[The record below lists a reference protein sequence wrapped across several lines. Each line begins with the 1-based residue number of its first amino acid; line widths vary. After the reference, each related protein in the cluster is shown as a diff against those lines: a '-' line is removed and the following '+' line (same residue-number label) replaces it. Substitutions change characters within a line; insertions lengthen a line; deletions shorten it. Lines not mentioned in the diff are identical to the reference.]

1 MNGQCTCGCA
11 GTATATP
18 APLFNPPGLDAIGY
32 RVGRYGQF
40 LDSLLA
46 RLSGPAYPALRDLTV
61 RTPDDPAIA
70 LLDAWAVLADLLT
83 FHSERIAD
91 EGYLRTATD
100 EGSLTLLGRLVGH
113 RPRPGVAAAT
123 HLAYTLDQDP
133 RAAEDPVVIVPRGAR
148 SQSVP
153 GPGEDPQSFETAEDL
168 PARAAWNELAV
179 LRRRPY
185 QLTPGQLNPGG
196 RAELF
201 AAGTANNI
209 RPGDRLLF
217 VFSADKAAD
226 PVHRVLRLVPEVRLD
241 RENDVTVIGLP
252 RDLRTL
258 KDLRAEL
265 ADWIT
270 ESETA
275 PNPRPGPSRIL
286 RDFDAQV
293 LAPLRADLDRP
304 AGPLST
310 PAGYA
315 DRLAPVLVR
324 TAEAAELARPRQPV
338 ADWFGRLGDEL
349 SALCD
354 RAHQLEPPQVPE
366 GTGPH
371 PGGPAA
377 GDPAVRGLGPLLAAL
392 RTAPPRPPLS
402 ARDLARDPRRLFAP
416 GSDLGAQLLA
426 ALDPRL
432 RDGLYPAWR
441 RVDLTVPPAVHEIQ
455 AMRVVATPFG
465 ATAPLKPVYG
475 ADGRI
480 DRYVDWP
487 LSGSTLIGV
496 RVTFDAAGAVPRTAD
511 FTYVEAGS
519 LLHSGFSL
527 PWDHTFPFGP
537 GQVEVVTTEPPT
549 PPPNPPSPPN
559 PPNPPSPT
567 NPHASAVPSSD
578 PEPGVSARF
587 LPGLPERRV
596 SVSRPQADDRVHV
609 TIDGGPGP
617 ALDYR
622 LDPGQEKTGE
632 SGELNVR
639 VHRYPATEQ
648 SPPAVEVVF
657 TTKLQPV
664 SGTVLTLDAVYDQIA
679 PGSWVVIQRPR
690 KGLDGGIPGSRDL
703 AEVITRVTDVRVIS
717 RADFGITGK
726 VTELSLQQQWL
737 DDQDTQLSHI
747 RDATVYARGESLR
760 LADEPVTEDVHGD
773 RIELAR
779 LHDGLTP
786 GRWIVVEGERTDI
799 PHTTGVRASEL
810 AMIAGVEQGVD
821 PRLPGDTVRTT
832 ITLSAD
838 LAHRYRR
845 DTVRILGNVVRAT
858 QGATRDEA
866 IGSGDAG
873 VPGQRFALWQSPLT
887 WLAAD
892 TPGGARSTLEVRVDG
907 VRWHEVDSLAGRG
920 PDERVYV
927 TATATD
933 GRTTVTFG
941 DGVHGSRLPTGRENV
956 RARYRIGIGAP
967 GNVGAG
973 RITQLTT
980 RPLGVSAVVN
990 PLPATGGADPDGP
1003 GLARRTVPL
1012 AVTSLDRLVSVP
1024 DYEDFTRS
1032 RAGIGR
1038 AAATRLSDGR
1048 RELVHVT
1055 VAGVDDIPLTDGS
1068 DPVRT
1073 LRSALTA
1080 YGDPRLPVEVAP
1092 RELVLLVVALS
1103 VGLDPDHSWDVVE
1116 PALRRALLDRLGY
1129 AGRQLGQ
1136 SAHLS
1141 EVLATAQAVPGVDR
1155 ADVDAFTGVPG
1166 SLTPEGLEQLP
1177 EQLARPWPTV
1187 PARLARFEERRYRV
1201 RDPAGESLTDVAAR
1215 HGIPLAELLRLNPGI
1230 TDTRPLPAGRV
1241 LTVFRGIRP
1250 AQLALLS
1257 ADLPD
1262 TLILKEVHT

>member
-1 MNGQCTCGCA
+1 MTGQCTCGCS

-18 APLFNPPGLDAIGY
+18 AALFNPPGLDALDY
-32 RVGRYGQF
+32 RVGRYGDF

-46 RLSGPAYPALRDLTV
+46 RLSGPAHPALRDLTV

-70 LLDAWAVLADLLT
+70 LLDAWAVLADVLT
-83 FHSERIAD
+83 FYSERIAN
-91 EGYLRTATD
+91 EGYLRTATED
-100 EGSLTLLGRLVGH
+100 GSLALLGRLVGH
-113 RPRPGVAAAT
+113 RPRPGVAADT
-123 HLAYTLDQDP
+123 YLAYTLDHDP
-133 RAAEDPVVIVPRGAR
+133 RAAEDPTVVVPRGAR

-168 PARAAWNELAV
+168 AARAAWNELAV

-185 QLTPGQLNPGG
+185 QLTPGLLNPGG

-209 RPGDRLLF
+209 RAGDRLLF

-265 ADWIT
+265 AAWIT
-270 ESETA
+270 VSEDA
-275 PNPRPGPSRIL
+275 PDPRPGHSRIL
-286 RDFDAQV
+286 RDFDDQV

-304 AGPLST
+304 DGPLGT
-310 PAGYA
+310 PADFA
-315 DRLAPVLVR
+315 DRLAPVIVR
-324 TAEAAELARPRQPV
+324 TAEAAELARAQQPV
-338 ADWFGRLGDEL
+338 AAWFGRLGDEL
-349 SALCD
+349 AGLRD
-354 RAHQLEPPQVPE
+354 RAHQLEPAQAPE
-366 GTGPH
+366 KPA
-371 PGGPAA
+371 PGAA
-377 GDPAVRGLGPLLAAL
+377 DPALRGLGPLLAAL
-392 RTAPPRPPLS
+392 RTAPTRPPLS

-416 GSDLGAQLLA
+416 GSDLGAQLLS

-432 RDGLYPAWR
+432 REGLYPAWR
-441 RVDLTVPPAVHEIQ
+441 QVDLTAPLAVHEIQ

-465 ATAPLKPVYG
+465 ATAPLKPVFG
-475 ADGRI
+475 DDGRI

-487 LSGSTLIGV
+487 LSGSTLVGV
-496 RVTFDAAGAVPRTAD
+496 RVAFDTAGTVPKTAD

-519 LLHSGFSL
+519 LVHSGFSL

-537 GQVEVVTTEPPT
+537 GQVALTTVDPPQ
-549 PPPNPPSPPN
+549 PD
-559 PPNPPSPT
+559 
-567 NPHASAVPSSD
+567 PHAAVPAPA
-578 PEPGVSARF
+578 PEPGISARF
-587 LPGLPERRV
+587 LAKLPERTV
-596 SVSRPQADDRVHV
+596 FISRPRADGRVHV
-609 TIDGGPGP
+609 RIDGGPGP
-617 ALDYR
+617 ALDHL
-622 LDPGQEKTGE
+622 LDPGQEQTGE

-639 VHRYPATEQ
+639 LHRYAGTDQ
-648 SPPAVEVVF
+648 TAPAVEVVF

-690 KGLDGGIPGSRDL
+690 KGIDGGIPGSRDL

-726 VTELSLQQQWL
+726 VTELSLQQPWL
-737 DDQDTQLSHI
+737 DDKDTQLSDI

-779 LHDGLTP
+779 LYDGLTP
-786 GRWIVVEGERTDI
+786 GRWIVVGGERTDI
-799 PHTTGVRASEL
+799 PGSTGVRGTEL

-832 ITLSAD
+832 ITLSAR

-845 DTVRILGNVVRAT
+845 DTVQVLGNVVRAT

-873 VPGQRFALWQSPLT
+873 VPGQRFTLWQSPLT

-892 TPGGARSTLEVRVDG
+892 TPGGARSTLEIRVDG
-907 VRWHEVDSLAGRG
+907 VLWHEVDSLAGRG
-920 PDERVYV
+920 ADERVYA
-927 TATATD
+927 TATAAD

-956 RARYRIGIGAP
+956 RARYRIGIGEA

-990 PLPATGGADPDGP
+990 PLPATGGAGPDGP
-1003 GLARRTVPL
+1003 DLARHTVPL
-1012 AVTSLDRLVSVP
+1012 AVTALDRLVSVP

-1038 AAATRLSDGR
+1038 ASATRLSDGR

-1055 VAGVDDIPLTDGS
+1055 VAGIDDIPLAADS
-1068 DPVRT
+1068 DL
-1073 LRSALTA
+1073 LRALQASLAA
-1080 YGDPRLPVEVAP
+1080 YGDPRLPVEVAV
-1092 RELVLLVVALS
+1092 RELVLLIVA
-1103 VGLDPDHSWDVVE
+1103 VRVRVDPDHSWDVVE
-1116 PALRRALLDRLGY
+1116 PALRRALLERLGF
-1129 AGRQLGQ
+1129 AGRRLGQ

-1141 EVLATAQAVPGVDR
+1141 EVLAVAQAVPGVDR
-1155 ADVDAFTGVPG
+1155 VEVDAFTGVPAG
-1166 SLTPEGLEQLP
+1166 ITPEGLEQLADR
-1177 EQLARPWPTV
+1177 LATPQRTV
-1187 PARLARFEERRYRV
+1187 PAHLAHFDEQRYRV
-1201 RDPAGESLTDVAAR
+1201 RESTGETLTDVAAR
-1215 HGIPLAELLRLNPGI
+1215 HGIPVAELLRLNPDV
-1230 TDTRPLPAGRV
+1230 TDTRPLPPGRV

-1250 AQLALLS
+1250 ARLAVLS
-1257 ADLPD
+1257 PNLPD
-1262 TLILKEVHT
+1262 TLILKEIRA

>member
-1 MNGQCTCGCA
+1 MTGQCTCGCA
-11 GTATATP
+11 GTAIETP

-32 RVGRYGQF
+32 RVGRHGEF
-40 LDSLLA
+40 LASLLA
-46 RLSGPAYPALRDLTV
+46 RLSGPAYPALRGLTV

-70 LLDAWAVLADLLT
+70 LLDAWAVLADVLT
-83 FHSERIAD
+83 FASERIAN
-91 EGYLRTATD
+91 EGYLRTAT
-100 EGSLTLLGRLVGH
+100 EEASLTLLGRLVGH
-113 RPRPGVAAAT
+113 RPRPGVAADT
-123 HLAYTLDQDP
+123 YLAYTLDHDP
-133 RAAEDPVVIVPRGAR
+133 RAAEDPTVTVPRGAR

-168 PARAAWNELAV
+168 AARSAWNELAV

-217 VFSADKAAD
+217 VFSADRAAD
-226 PVHRVLRLVPEVRLD
+226 PVHRALRLVPEVRLD

-270 ESETA
+270 PAPTA
-275 PNPRPGPSRIL
+275 PNPRPGHSRIV
-286 RDFDAQV
+286 RDFDGQV
-293 LAPLRADLDRP
+293 LAPLRADLDLP
-304 AGPLST
+304 SGPLST
-310 PAGYA
+310 PADFA
-315 DRLAPVLVR
+315 DRLTPVIAR
-324 TAEAAELARPRQPV
+324 AAEAAELARSRPPV
-338 ADWFGRLGDEL
+338 ADWFGRLGEEL
-349 SALCD
+349 TGLQD
-354 RAHQLEPPQVPE
+354 RAHQLEPPQAPDA
-366 GTGPH
+366 
-371 PGGPAA
+371 PGSAA
-377 GDPAVRGLGPLLAAL
+377 DPAVRGLGSLLAAL
-392 RTAPPRPPLS
+392 RTTPTRPPLS
-402 ARDLARDPRRLFAP
+402 ARDLARDPQRLFAP
-416 GSDLGAQLLA
+416 GSDLGAQLLS

-441 RVDLTVPPAVHEIQ
+441 RVDLTAPLAVHEIQ

-465 ATAPLKPVYG
+465 ATAPLKPVFG
-475 ADGRI
+475 DDGRI

-496 RVTFDAAGAVPRTAD
+496 RVAFDTTGAVPETAD

-519 LLHSGFSL
+519 LVHSGFSL

-537 GQVEVVTTEPPT
+537 GQVKVVTTAPPA
-549 PPPNPPSPPN
+549 PPPD
-559 PPNPPSPT
+559 
-567 NPHASAVPSSD
+567 PHAAAEPAPAPD
-578 PEPGVSARF
+578 QEPGVSARF
-587 LPGLPERRV
+587 LAKLPERTV
-596 SVSRPQADDRVHV
+596 FVSRPQADNRVHV
-609 TIDGGPGP
+609 KIDGGPGP

-622 LDPGQEKTGE
+622 LDPDQERTGE

-648 SPPAVEVVF
+648 SAAAVEVVL

-726 VTELSLQQQWL
+726 VTELSLQQPWL

-760 LADEPVTEDVHGD
+760 LADEPVTEDVHGG

-779 LHDGLTP
+779 LYDGLTP
-786 GRWIVVEGERTDI
+786 GRWITVGGERTDI
-799 PHTTGVRASEL
+799 PGTTGVRATEL

-821 PRLPGDTVRTT
+821 PHLPGDTVRTT

-845 DTVRILGNVVRAT
+845 DTVQVLGNVVRAT

-907 VRWHEVDSLAGRG
+907 VRWHEVDSLAGRAA
-920 PDERVYV
+920 DERVYV

-956 RARYRIGIGAP
+956 RARYRIGIGES

-990 PLPATGGADPDGP
+990 PLPATGGAGPDGP
-1003 GLARRTVPL
+1003 GLARRTIPL
-1012 AVTSLDRLVSVP
+1012 AVTALDRLVSVA

-1038 AAATRLSDGR
+1038 ACATRLSDGR

-1055 VAGVDDIPLTDGS
+1055 VAGVDDIPLTDDS
-1068 DPVRT
+1068 DLIRT

-1080 YGDPRLPVEVAP
+1080 YGDPRLPVEVAL

-1103 VGLDPDHSWDVVE
+1103 VKLDPDHSWDVVE
-1116 PALRRALLDRLGY
+1116 PAVRRALLDRLGHPT
-1129 AGRQLGQ
+1129 RQLGQ

-1141 EVLATAQAVPGVDR
+1141 EVLAVAQAVPGVDR
-1155 ADVDAFTGVPG
+1155 VDVDAFTGVPG
-1166 SLTPEGLEQLP
+1166 SLTPEGLEHLSDR
-1177 EQLARPWPTV
+1177 LARPQPTV
-1187 PARLARFEERRYRV
+1187 PARLARFEEQRYRV
-1201 RDPAGESLTDVAAR
+1201 RDPAGETLTDIAAR
-1215 HGIPLAELLRLNPGI
+1215 HGIPVAELLRLNPDV

-1257 ADLPD
+1257 PDLPD
-1262 TLILKEVHT
+1262 TLILKEVHA

>member
-1 MNGQCTCGCA
+1 MNGQCACGCA
-11 GTATATP
+11 GTATGTP
-18 APLFNPPGLDAIGY
+18 VPLFNPPGLDAVGY
-32 RVGRYGQF
+32 RVGRHGQF
-40 LDSLLA
+40 LASLLA

-70 LLDAWAVLADLLT
+70 LLDAWAVLADVLT
-83 FHSERIAD
+83 FYSERIAN
-91 EGYLRTATD
+91 EGYLRTAT
-100 EGSLTLLGRLVGH
+100 EEASLTLLGRLVGH
-113 RPRPGVAAAT
+113 RPRPGVAADT
-123 HLAYTLDQDP
+123 FLAYTLDHDP
-133 RAAEDPVVIVPRGAR
+133 RAAEDPTVPIPRGSR

-168 PARAAWNELAV
+168 AARSGWNELAV
-179 LRRRPY
+179 LLRRPY

-217 VFSADKAAD
+217 VFSADRAAD
-226 PVHRVLRLVPEVRLD
+226 PVHRALRLVPEVRID

-258 KDLRAEL
+258 KDLRTEL
-265 ADWIT
+265 AEWIT
-270 ESETA
+270 VSDGA
-275 PNPRPGPSRIL
+275 PDPRPGRSRIV
-286 RDFDAQV
+286 RDFDEQV

-304 AGPLST
+304 DGPLST
-310 PAGYA
+310 PADFA
-315 DRLAPVLVR
+315 DRLAPVVER
-324 TAEAAELARPRQPV
+324 AAEAAELARSRRPV
-338 ADWFGRLGDEL
+338 ADWFGRLGEHL
-349 SALCD
+349 NGLRD
-354 RAHQLEPPQVPE
+354 RAHGLEPPQVPDRP
-366 GTGPH
+366 GP
-371 PGGPAA
+371 GAT
-377 GDPAVRGLGPLLAAL
+377 DPAVRGLGPLLAAL
-392 RTAPPRPPLS
+392 RTAPARPPLS
-402 ARDLARDPRRLFAP
+402 ARDLARDPRSLFAP

-441 RVDLTVPPAVHEIQ
+441 QVDLTAPLAVQEIQ

-465 ATAPLKPVYG
+465 ATAPLKPVFG
-475 ADGRI
+475 DDGRI

-496 RVTFDAAGAVPRTAD
+496 RITFDTAGTVPRTAD

-537 GQVEVVTTEPPT
+537 GQVKVDTTEPP
-549 PPPNPPSPPN
+549 PEPAPEPG
-559 PPNPPSPT
+559 
-567 NPHASAVPSSD
+567 
-578 PEPGVSARF
+578 PEPGVTTRF
-587 LPGLPERRV
+587 LARLPERTV
-596 SVSRPQADDRVHV
+596 LVSRPQADRRIHV
-609 TIDGGPGP
+609 RIDGGPGA

-622 LDPGQEKTGE
+622 LEPDQERTGE

-639 VHRYPATEQ
+639 VHRYAGTDD

-664 SGTVLTLDAVYDQIA
+664 SGTVLALDAVYDQIA
-679 PGSWVVIQRPR
+679 PGSWVVVQRPR
-690 KGLDGGIPGSRDL
+690 KGLDGGVPGSRDL

-726 VTELSLQQQWL
+726 VTELSLQQPWL
-737 DDQDTQLSHI
+737 DDKDTHLSDI

-779 LHDGLTP
+779 LYDGLTP
-786 GRWIVVEGERTDI
+786 GRWITVSGERTDI
-799 PHTTGVRASEL
+799 PGTAGVRATEL
-810 AMIAGVEQGVD
+810 AMIAGVGQGVD

-832 ITLSAD
+832 ITLSAP

-845 DTVRILGNVVRAT
+845 DGVRILGNVVRAT

-873 VPGQRFALWQSPLT
+873 LPGQRFTLWQSPLT

-892 TPGGARSTLEVRVDG
+892 TPAGARSTLEVRVDG
-907 VRWHEVDSLAGRG
+907 VLWHEVDSLAGRG
-920 PDERVYV
+920 AGERVYV
-927 TATATD
+927 TATASD
-933 GRTTVTFG
+933 GRTTVVFG
-941 DGVHGSRLPTGRENV
+941 DGVHGARLPTGRENV
-956 RARYRIGIGAP
+956 RARYRIGIGTS

-990 PLPATGGADPDGP
+990 PLPATGGAGPDGP
-1003 GLARRTVPL
+1003 GLARQTVPL
-1012 AVTSLDRLVSVP
+1012 AVTALDRLVSVP
-1024 DYEDFTRS
+1024 DYEDFTRA

-1038 AAATRLSDGR
+1038 ASAVRLPDGA
-1048 RELVHVT
+1048 REVVHVT

-1068 DPVRT
+1068 ELIRT
-1073 LRSALTA
+1073 LRAALTA
-1080 YGDPRLPVEVAP
+1080 HGDPRLPVLVAV
-1092 RELVLLVVALS
+1092 REPVLLIVAAN
-1103 VGLDPDHSWDVVE
+1103 VRVDPDHSWDVVE
-1116 PALRRALLDRLGY
+1116 PALRRALLGRLGF
-1129 AGRQLGQ
+1129 AGRRLGQ

-1141 EVLATAQAVPGVDR
+1141 EVLAVAQAVPGVDR
-1155 ADVDAFTGVPG
+1155 VDVDAFTGVPG
-1166 SLTPEGLEQLP
+1166 GITPEGLERLP
-1177 EQLARPWPTV
+1177 GLLARPQPVV
-1187 PARLARFEERRYRV
+1187 PALLARFDEQRYRV
-1201 RDPAGESLTDVAAR
+1201 RDPAGETLTGIAAR
-1215 HGIPLAELLRLNPGI
+1215 HGIPVAELLRLNPDV
-1230 TDTRPLPAGRV
+1230 TDTRPLPPGRV
-1241 LTVFRGIRP
+1241 LTVFRGVRP
-1250 AQLALLS
+1250 AQLAVLS
-1257 ADLPD
+1257 PELPD
-1262 TLILKEVHT
+1262 TLILKEVRS

>member
-1 MNGQCTCGCA
+1 MTGQCTCGCS

-32 RVGRYGQF
+32 RVGRYGEF

-46 RLSGPAYPALRDLTV
+46 RLSGPGYPALRDLTV

-70 LLDAWAVLADLLT
+70 LLDSWAVLADVLT
-83 FHSERIAD
+83 FYSERIAN
-91 EGYLRTATD
+91 EGYLRTATE
-100 EGSLTLLGRLVGH
+100 EGSLALLGRLVGH
-113 RPRPGVAAAT
+113 RPRPGVAADT
-123 HLAYTLDQDP
+123 YLAYTLDHDP
-133 RAAEDPVVIVPRGAR
+133 RAAEDPTVVVPRGAR

-168 PARAAWNELAV
+168 AARSAWNELAV

-201 AAGTANNI
+201 AAGTANNL

-226 PVHRVLRLVPEVRLD
+226 PVHRVLRLVPEVRID

-270 ESETA
+270 VTETA
-275 PNPRPGPSRIL
+275 PNPRPGPSRII
-286 RDFDAQV
+286 RAFDDQV

-310 PAGYA
+310 PAEFA
-315 DRLAPVLVR
+315 DRLAPVVAR
-324 TAEAAELARPRQPV
+324 AAEAAELARSRQPV
-338 ADWFGRLGDEL
+338 ADWFGRLGEEL
-349 SALCD
+349 AGLRD
-354 RAHQLEPPQVPE
+354 RAHQLEPPQAPE
-366 GTGPH
+366 QPGPG
-371 PGGPAA
+371 PGAA
-377 GDPAVRGLGPLLAAL
+377 DPAVRGLGPLLAAL
-392 RTAPPRPPLS
+392 RTTPTRPPLS

-416 GSDLGAQLLA
+416 GSDLGAQLLT

-441 RVDLTVPPAVHEIQ
+441 RVDLTEPLAVHEIQ

-475 ADGRI
+475 DDGRI

-487 LSGSTLIGV
+487 LAGSTLVGV
-496 RVTFDAAGAVPRTAD
+496 RFTFDAAGTVPTTAD

-519 LLHSGFSL
+519 LVHSGFSL

-537 GQVEVVTTEPPT
+537 GQVKVVTTEPPE
-549 PPPNPPSPPN
+549 PPPNPR
-559 PPNPPSPT
+559 
-567 NPHASAVPSSD
+567 AAVPAPA

-587 LPGLPERRV
+587 LAKLPERTV
-596 SVSRPQADDRVHV
+596 FVSRPRADGRIHV
-609 TIDGGPGP
+609 TVDGGPGP
-617 ALDYR
+617 ALDY
-622 LDPGQEKTGE
+622 LLEPGQEKTGE

-639 VHRYPATEQ
+639 VLRHTATDQ
-648 SPPAVEVVF
+648 SAPAVEVVF

-664 SGTVLTLDAVYDQIA
+664 SGTVLALDAVYDQIA
-679 PGSWVVIQRPR
+679 PGSWVVVQRPR

-703 AEVITRVTDVRVIS
+703 AEVITRVTDVRVVS

-726 VTELSLQQQWL
+726 VTELSLQQPWL
-737 DDQDTQLSHI
+737 DDKDTQLSDI

-760 LADEPVTEDVHGD
+760 LADEPVTEDVHGG

-779 LHDGLTP
+779 LYDGLTP
-786 GRWIVVEGERTDI
+786 GRWIAVSGERTDI
-799 PHTTGVRASEL
+799 PGTTGVRATEL

-821 PRLPGDTVRTT
+821 PHLPGDTVRTT
-832 ITLSAD
+832 ITLSAP

-845 DTVRILGNVVRAT
+845 DTVQVLGNVVRAT

-866 IGSGDAG
+866 LGSGDAG
-873 VPGQRFALWQSPLT
+873 VPGQRFTLWQSPLT

-907 VRWHEVDSLAGRG
+907 VRWQEVDSLAGRG

-927 TATATD
+927 TGTTGD

-956 RARYRIGIGAP
+956 RARYRIGIGEA

-990 PLPATGGADPDGP
+990 PLPATGGAGPDGP
-1003 GLARRTVPL
+1003 GLARRNIPL

-1038 AAATRLSDGR
+1038 ASATRLSDGG

-1055 VAGVDDIPLTDGS
+1055 VAGVDDIPLSGDS
-1068 DPVRT
+1068 DLVRT

-1080 YGDPRLPVEVAP
+1080 YGDPRLPVEVAV
-1092 RELVLLVVALS
+1092 RELVLLVVAAR
-1103 VGLDPDHSWDVVE
+1103 VKVHPDHSWDLVE
-1116 PALRRALLDRLGY
+1116 PALRRALLDRLGHS
-1129 AGRQLGQ
+1129 GRQLGQ

-1141 EVLATAQAVPGVDR
+1141 EVLATAQAVPGVDWI
-1155 ADVDAFTGVPG
+1155 DVDAFTGVPG
-1166 SLTPEGLEQLP
+1166 SLTPEGLERLS
-1177 EQLARPWPTV
+1177 EQLAQPQPTV
-1187 PARLARFEERRYRV
+1187 PARLARFEEQRYRV
-1201 RDPAGESLTDVAAR
+1201 RDRDGETLTDIAAR
-1215 HGIPLAELLRLNPGI
+1215 NGIPVAELLRLNPAV
-1230 TDTRPLPAGRV
+1230 TDTRPLPPGRV
-1241 LTVFRGIRP
+1241 LTVFRGVRP
-1250 AQLALLS
+1250 AQLAVLS
-1257 ADLPD
+1257 PNLPD
-1262 TLILKEVHT
+1262 TLILKEIRA

>member
-46 RLSGPAYPALRDLTV
+46 RLSAPAYPALRELTV

-70 LLDAWAVLADLLT
+70 LLDAWAVLADVLT
-83 FHSERIAD
+83 FYSERIAN
-91 EGYLRTATD
+91 EGYLRTAT
-100 EGSLTLLGRLVGH
+100 EESSLGLLGRLVGH
-113 RPRPGVAAAT
+113 RPRPGVAADT
-123 HLAYTLDQDP
+123 YLAYTLDHDP
-133 RAAEDPVVIVPRGAR
+133 RAVEDPTVTVPRGAR

-168 PARAAWNELAV
+168 AARPAWNELAV

-217 VFSADKAAD
+217 VFSADRAAD

-270 ESETA
+270 VSAHA
-275 PNPRPGPSRIL
+275 PNPRPGNGRIV
-286 RDFDAQV
+286 REFDAQV
-293 LAPLRADLDRP
+293 LAPLRADLDLP
-304 AGPLST
+304 SGPLGT
-310 PAGYA
+310 PADFA
-315 DRLAPVLVR
+315 ERLGPVIAR
-324 TAEAAELARPRQPV
+324 AAEAAELARSQRPV
-338 ADWFGRLGDEL
+338 AAWFGRLGDEL
-349 SALCD
+349 TGLRE
-354 RAHQLEPPQVPE
+354 RAHQLEPPQAPDRPE
-366 GTGPH
+366 PDPDGPDS
-371 PGGPAA
+371 PGGPDGPATA
-377 GDPAVRGLGPLLAAL
+377 DPAVRGLGSLLAAL
-392 RTAPPRPPLS
+392 RKAPTRPPLS
-402 ARDLARDPRRLFAP
+402 ARDLARDPQRLFAP
-416 GSDLGAQLLA
+416 GSDLGAQLLT

-432 RDGLYPAWR
+432 REGLYPAWR
-441 RVDLTVPPAVHEIQ
+441 RVDLTVPLAVHEIQ

-496 RVTFDAAGAVPRTAD
+496 RVTFDATGTVPATAD

-537 GQVEVVTTEPPT
+537 GQVQVVTTEPP
-549 PPPNPPSPPN
+549 PPD
-559 PPNPPSPT
+559 
-567 NPHASAVPSSD
+567 PHASARPG
-578 PEPGVSARF
+578 PEREPGVSARF
-587 LPGLPERRV
+587 LAKLPERTV
-596 SVSRPQADDRVHV
+596 LVSRPQADGRVHV
-609 TIDGGPGP
+609 KVDGGPGP
-617 ALDYR
+617 ALDHH
-622 LDPGQEKTGE
+622 LDPGQETTGE

-639 VHRYPATEQ
+639 VHRYAATEQ

-679 PGSWVVIQRPR
+679 PGSWVVVQRPR
-690 KGLDGGIPGSRDL
+690 KGLDGGVPGGRDL

-726 VTELSLQQQWL
+726 VTELSLQQPWL

-747 RDATVYARGESLR
+747 RDATVYARGEPLR

-779 LHDGLTP
+779 LYDGLTP
-786 GRWIVVEGERTDI
+786 GRWVVVGGERTDI
-799 PHTTGVRASEL
+799 PGTTGVRATEL
-810 AMIAGVEQGVD
+810 AMIAGVGQGVD

-832 ITLSAD
+832 ITLSAP

-845 DTVRILGNVVRAT
+845 ETVQVLGNVVRAT

-873 VPGQRFALWQSPLT
+873 LPGQRFALWQSPLT

-892 TPGGARSTLEVRVDG
+892 TPRGARSTLEVRVDG
-907 VRWHEVDSLAGRG
+907 IRWHEVDSLAGHG
-920 PDERVYV
+920 PDDRVFV
-927 TATATD
+927 TAIGAD

-956 RARYRIGIGAP
+956 RARYRVGIGES

-990 PLPATGGADPDGP
+990 PLPATGGAGPDGP
-1003 GLARRTVPL
+1003 GLARQTIPL
-1012 AVTSLDRLVSVP
+1012 AVTALDRLVSVP

-1055 VAGVDDIPLTDGS
+1055 VAGVDDIPLTADS
-1068 DPVRT
+1068 DLVRT
-1073 LRSALTA
+1073 LRSALSA
-1080 YGDPRLPVEVAP
+1080 YGDPRLPVEVAL
-1092 RELVLLVVALS
+1092 RELVLLVLALS
-1103 VGLDPDHSWDVVE
+1103 VKVDPDHSWEVVE
-1116 PALRRALLDRLGY
+1116 PALRHALLDRLGF
-1129 AGRQLGQ
+1129 AGRRLGQ

-1141 EVLATAQAVPGVDR
+1141 EVLAAAQAVPGVDR
-1155 ADVDAFTGVPG
+1155 VDVDAFTGVPG
-1166 SLTPEGLEQLP
+1166 SLTPEGLEHLA
-1177 EQLARPWPTV
+1177 EQLVRPQPTV
-1187 PARLARFEERRYRV
+1187 PARLARFDEQRYRV
-1201 RDPAGESLTDVAAR
+1201 RDPAGETLTDIAAR
-1215 HGIPLAELLRLNPGI
+1215 HGIPLAELLRLNPAV

-1250 AQLALLS
+1250 AQLALL
-1257 ADLPD
+1257 APDLPD
-1262 TLILKEVHT
+1262 TLILKEVRA

>member
-1 MNGQCTCGCA
+1 MSGQCTCGCL

-18 APLFNPPGLDAIGY
+18 VPLFNPPGLDAIDY
-32 RVGRYGQF
+32 RVGSYGEF

-70 LLDAWAVLADLLT
+70 LLDSWAVLADVLT
-83 FHSERIAD
+83 FYSERIAN
-91 EGYLRTATD
+91 EGYLRTAT
-100 EGSLTLLGRLVGH
+100 EEVSLTLLGRLVGH
-113 RPRPGVAAAT
+113 RPRPGVAADT
-123 HLAYTLDQDP
+123 YLAYTLDHDP
-133 RAAEDPVVIVPRGAR
+133 RAAEDPTVTIPRGAR

-153 GPGEDPQSFETAEDL
+153 GPGEDPQSFETVEDL
-168 PARAAWNELAV
+168 AARSAWNELAV

-209 RPGDRLLF
+209 KPGDRLLF
-217 VFSADKAAD
+217 VFSSDKAAD
-226 PVHRVLRLVPEVRLD
+226 PVHRVLRLVPEVRID

-270 ESETA
+270 VSENA
-275 PNPRPGPSRIL
+275 PNPRPGHSRIV
-286 RDFDAQV
+286 RDFDDQV

-304 AGPLST
+304 SGPLST
-310 PAGYA
+310 PADFA
-315 DRLAPVLVR
+315 DRLAPVIAR
-324 TAEAAELARPRQPV
+324 SAEAAELARSQQPV
-338 ADWFGRLGDEL
+338 ADWFGRLGEEL
-349 SALCD
+349 SGLRD
-354 RAHQLEPPQVPE
+354 RAHQLEPPQAPE
-366 GTGPH
+366 KPGPH
-371 PGGPAA
+371 PPGIGTA
-377 GDPAVRGLGPLLAAL
+377 DPAVRGLGSVLAAL
-392 RTAPPRPPLS
+392 RTAPARPPLS
-402 ARDLARDPRRLFAP
+402 ARDLARDPQRLFAP
-416 GSDLGAQLLA
+416 GSDLGVQLLS

-441 RVDLTVPPAVHEIQ
+441 QVDLTAPLAVHEIQ

-475 ADGRI
+475 NDGRI

-496 RVTFDAAGAVPRTAD
+496 RVGFDTAGTVPKTAD

-519 LLHSGFSL
+519 LTHNGFSL

-537 GQVEVVTTEPPT
+537 GQVTMVTTEPPA
-549 PPPNPPSPPN
+549 PQP
-559 PPNPPSPT
+559 
-567 NPHASAVPSSD
+567 NPHATAVRAAVPAPD
-578 PEPGVSARF
+578 QEAGVSATF
-587 LPGLPERRV
+587 LAKLPERTV
-596 SVSRPQADDRVHV
+596 FVSRPQADGRIHV
-609 TIDGGPGP
+609 KVDGGPGA
-617 ALDYR
+617 ALDYQ

-639 VHRYPATEQ
+639 VHRYTATDE

-690 KGLDGGIPGSRDL
+690 KGIDGGIPGNRDL

-726 VTELSLQQQWL
+726 VTELSLQQPWS
-737 DDQDTQLSHI
+737 DEKDTQLSDI
-747 RDATVYARGESLR
+747 RDATVYARGEPLR
-760 LADEPVTEDVHGD
+760 LADEPVTEEVHGD

-779 LHDGLTP
+779 LYDGLTP
-786 GRWIVVEGERTDI
+786 GRWIAVSGERTDI
-799 PHTTGVRASEL
+799 PNTTGVRGTER
-810 AMIAGVEQGVD
+810 AMIAGVEQSVD

-832 ITLSAD
+832 ITLSTR
-838 LAHRYRR
+838 LAFRYRR
-845 DTVRILGNVVRAT
+845 DTVQVLGNVVRAT

-873 VPGQRFALWQSPLT
+873 IPGQRFTLWQSPLT

-892 TPGGARSTLEVRVDG
+892 TPRGARSTLEVRVDG

-920 PDERVYV
+920 PDEQVYV
-927 TATATD
+927 TATTTD

-956 RARYRIGIGAP
+956 RARYRIGIGES

-990 PLPATGGADPDGP
+990 PLPATGGAGPDGP
-1003 GLARRTVPL
+1003 GLARHNIPL
-1012 AVTSLDRLVSVP
+1012 AVTALDRLVSVP

-1038 AAATRLSDGR
+1038 ASATRLSDGR

-1055 VAGVDDIPLTDGS
+1055 VAGVDDIPFTADS
-1068 DPVRT
+1068 DLIRT
-1073 LRSALTA
+1073 LRSSLTT
-1080 YGDPRLPVEVAP
+1080 YGDPKLPVEVAL

-1103 VGLDPDHSWDVVE
+1103 VKVDPDHSWDLVE

-1136 SAHLS
+1136 STHLS
-1141 EVLATAQAVPGVDR
+1141 EVLTAAQAVPGVDWVE
-1155 ADVDAFTGVPG
+1155 VDAFTGVPG
-1166 SLTPEGLEQLP
+1166 SLTPEGLEHLP
-1177 EQLARPWPTV
+1177 ERLAQPQPSV
-1187 PARLARFEERRYRV
+1187 PARLARFDEQRYRV
-1201 RDPAGESLTDVAAR
+1201 RGPEAETLTEVAAR
-1215 HGIPLAELLRLNPGI
+1215 NGISVAELLRLNPSV
-1230 TDTRPLPAGRV
+1230 TDTRPLPPDRV
-1241 LTVFRGIRP
+1241 VTVFRGIRP

-1257 ADLPD
+1257 PNLPD
-1262 TLILKEVHT
+1262 TLILKEVVR

>member
-1 MNGQCTCGCA
+1 MSGQCTCGCA

-18 APLFNPPGLDAIGY
+18 VPVFNPPGLDAIGY
-32 RVGRYGQF
+32 RVGRYGEF

-83 FHSERIAD
+83 FYSERIAN
-91 EGYLRTATD
+91 EGYLRTATEED
-100 EGSLTLLGRLVGH
+100 SLALLGRLVGH
-113 RPRPGVAAAT
+113 RPRPGVAADT
-123 HLAYTLDQDP
+123 YLAYSLDHDP
-133 RAAEDPVVIVPRGAR
+133 RAAEDPTVVIPRGAR

-168 PARAAWNELAV
+168 PARSAWNELAV

-201 AAGTANNI
+201 AAGTANNL

-226 PVHRVLRLVPEVRLD
+226 PVHRMLRLVPEVRLD
-241 RENDVTVIGLP
+241 RDNDVTVIGLP

-270 ESETA
+270 VSESA
-275 PNPRPGPSRIL
+275 PNPRPGHSRII
-286 RDFDAQV
+286 RDFDEQV

-304 AGPLST
+304 SGPLGT
-310 PAGYA
+310 PAEFA
-315 DRLAPVLVR
+315 DRLAPVVDR
-324 TAEAAELARPRQPV
+324 AAEAAELAHAQQPV
-338 ADWFGRLGDEL
+338 ADWFGHLGEEL
-349 SALCD
+349 TGLRD
-354 RAHQLEPPQVPE
+354 RAHQLEPPQAPDKPGPPGP
-366 GTGPH
+366 GT
-371 PGGPAA
+371 A
-377 GDPAVRGLGPLLAAL
+377 DPAVRGLGSLLAAL
-392 RTAPPRPPLS
+392 RTAPARPPLS
-402 ARDLARDPRRLFAP
+402 ARDLARDPQRLFAP
-416 GSDLGAQLLA
+416 GSDLGAQLLS

-441 RVDLTVPPAVHEIQ
+441 QVDLTAPLAVHEIQ

-475 ADGRI
+475 TDGRI

-487 LSGSTLIGV
+487 LSGSTLVSV
-496 RVTFDAAGAVPRTAD
+496 RIAFDDAGTVPKTAD

-519 LLHSGFSL
+519 LVHSGFSL

-537 GQVEVVTTEPPT
+537 GQVKIVTTEPTAPPV
-549 PPPNPPSPPN
+549 PPPSALR
-559 PPNPPSPT
+559 T
-567 NPHASAVPSSD
+567 AVPAPA
-578 PEPGVSARF
+578 PEPGVSAQ
-587 LPGLPERRV
+587 LLAELPERTV
-596 SVSRPQADDRVHV
+596 FVSRPQADGRVHV
-609 TIDGGPGP
+609 KVEGGPGP
-617 ALDYR
+617 ALDYQ
-622 LDPGQEKTGE
+622 LDPGQERTGE

-639 VHRYPATEQ
+639 VHRYAGTDQ
-648 SPPAVEVVF
+648 SAPAVEVAL

-703 AEVITRVTDVRVIS
+703 AEVITRVTDVRVVS

-726 VTELSLQQQWL
+726 VTELSLQQPWL
-737 DDQDTQLSHI
+737 DDQDTQLSHL
-747 RDATVYARGESLR
+747 RDATVYARGEALR
-760 LADEPVTEDVHGD
+760 LADEPVTEDVRGD

-779 LHDGLTP
+779 LYDGLTP
-786 GRWIVVEGERTDI
+786 GRWIAVSGERTDL
-799 PHTTGVRASEL
+799 PHTTGVRGTEL

-821 PRLPGDTVRTT
+821 PLLPGDTVRTT
-832 ITLSAD
+832 VTLSAP
-838 LAHRYRR
+838 LAFRYRR
-845 DTVRILGNVVRAT
+845 DTVQVLGNVVRAT

-873 VPGQRFALWQSPLT
+873 VPGQRFTLWQSPLT

-907 VRWHEVDSLAGRG
+907 VLWHEVDSLTGRG

-927 TATATD
+927 TATAAD
-933 GRTTVTFG
+933 GRTTITFG
-941 DGVHGSRLPTGRENV
+941 DGVHGSRLATGRENV
-956 RARYRIGIGAP
+956 RARYRIGIGES

-990 PLPATGGADPDGP
+990 PLPATGGAGPDGP
-1003 GLARRTVPL
+1003 GLARRTIPL
-1012 AVTSLDRLVSVP
+1012 AVTALDRLVSVP
-1024 DYEDFTRS
+1024 DYEDFTRA

-1038 AAATRLSDGR
+1038 ASATRLSDGR

-1055 VAGVDDIPLTDGS
+1055 VAGVDDIPLAADS
-1068 DPVRT
+1068 DLLRT
-1073 LRSALTA
+1073 LRSSLTA
-1080 YGDPRLPVEVAP
+1080 YGDPRLPVRVAV
-1092 RELVLLVVALS
+1092 RELVLLVVAAG
-1103 VGLDPDHSWDVVE
+1103 VKVAPDHSWDLVE
-1116 PALRRALLDRLGY
+1116 PAVRRALLDRLGY

-1136 SAHLS
+1136 PAHLS
-1141 EVLATAQAVPGVDR
+1141 EVLAAAQAVPGVDR
-1155 ADVDAFTGVPG
+1155 VDVDAFTGVPG
-1166 SLTPEGLEQLP
+1166 SLTPDGLENLAA
-1177 EQLARPWPTV
+1177 QLARPQPTV
-1187 PARLARFEERRYRV
+1187 PARLARYEEQRYRV
-1201 RDPAGESLTDVAAR
+1201 RDPAGETLTDIAAR
-1215 HGIPLAELLRLNPGI
+1215 NGVPLAELLRLNPAV

-1241 LTVFRGIRP
+1241 VTVFRGIRP
-1250 AQLALLS
+1250 AQLAVL
-1257 ADLPD
+1257 APDLPD
-1262 TLILKEVHT
+1262 TLILKEIRG

>member
-1 MNGQCTCGCA
+1 MSGQCTCGCA

-18 APLFNPPGLDAIGY
+18 VPLFNPPGLDAIGY
-32 RVGRYGQF
+32 RVGSHGEF
-40 LDSLLA
+40 LASLLA

-70 LLDAWAVLADLLT
+70 LLDSWAVLADVLT
-83 FHSERIAD
+83 FYSERIAN
-91 EGYLRTATD
+91 EGYLRTATE

-113 RPRPGVAAAT
+113 RPRPGVAADT
-123 HLAYTLDQDP
+123 YLAYTLDRDP
-133 RAAEDPVVIVPRGAR
+133 QAAEDPTVTIPRGAR

-168 PARAAWNELAV
+168 AARSAWNELAV
-179 LRRRPY
+179 LLRRPY
-185 QLTPGQLNPGG
+185 QLTPAQLNPGG

-209 RPGDRLLF
+209 KPGDRLLF

-226 PVHRVLRLVPEVRLD
+226 PVHRALRLVPEVRID

-265 ADWIT
+265 ADRIT
-270 ESETA
+270 VSENA
-275 PNPRPGPSRIL
+275 PNPRPGHSRIL
-286 RDFDAQV
+286 WDFDDQV

-304 AGPLST
+304 SGPLST
-310 PAGYA
+310 PADFA
-315 DRLAPVLVR
+315 DRLAPVIAR
-324 TAEAAELARPRQPV
+324 TAEAAELARSQKPV
-338 ADWFGRLGDEL
+338 AGWFEDLGEKL
-349 SALCD
+349 SGLRD
-354 RAHQLEPPQVPE
+354 RAHQLEPKQAPDMPGPNPP
-366 GTGPH
+366 GTGT
-371 PGGPAA
+371 A
-377 GDPAVRGLGPLLAAL
+377 DPAVRGLGSVLAAL
-392 RTAPPRPPLS
+392 RTAPTRPPLS
-402 ARDLARDPRRLFAP
+402 ARDLARDPQRLFAP
-416 GSDLGAQLLA
+416 GSDLGVQLLS

-441 RVDLTVPPAVHEIQ
+441 QVDLTAPLAVHEIQ

-465 ATAPLKPVYG
+465 ATAPLKPVFG
-475 ADGRI
+475 NDGRI

-496 RVTFDAAGAVPRTAD
+496 RVNFDTAGAVPKTAD

-519 LLHSGFSL
+519 LTHNAFSL
-527 PWDHTFPFGP
+527 PWDHTFTLGP
-537 GQVEVVTTEPPT
+537 GQVKVVTTEPPAPT
-549 PPPNPPSPPN
+549 P
-559 PPNPPSPT
+559 
-567 NPHASAVPSSD
+567 NPHAAAARAAVPAPG
-578 PEPGVSARF
+578 PEAGVSAEF
-587 LPGLPERRV
+587 LAKLPERTV
-596 SVSRPQADDRVHV
+596 FVSRPQADGRVHV
-609 TIDGGPGP
+609 KVAGGPGT
-617 ALDYR
+617 ALDYQ

-639 VHRYPATEQ
+639 VHRYTATDE

-664 SGTVLTLDAVYDQIA
+664 SGTILTLDAVYDQIA

-690 KGLDGGIPGSRDL
+690 KGIDGGIPGSRDL

-726 VTELSLQQQWL
+726 VTELSLQQPWL
-737 DDQDTQLSHI
+737 DEKDTQLSDI

-760 LADEPVTEDVHGD
+760 LADEPVTEEVRGD

-779 LHDGLTP
+779 LYGRLTP
-786 GRWIVVEGERTDI
+786 GRWIAVGGERTDI
-799 PHTTGVRASEL
+799 PNTTGVRGTEL

-821 PRLPGDTVRTT
+821 PLLPGDTVRTS
-832 ITLSAD
+832 ITLSAP
-838 LAHRYRR
+838 LAYRYRR
-845 DTVRILGNVVRAT
+845 DTVQVLGNVVRAT

-873 VPGQRFALWQSPLT
+873 VPGQRFTLWQSPLT

-892 TPGGARSTLEVRVDG
+892 TPRGASSTLEVRVDG

-920 PDERVYV
+920 PDEQVYV
-927 TATATD
+927 TATASD

-941 DGVHGSRLPTGRENV
+941 NGVHGSRLPTGRENV
-956 RARYRIGIGAP
+956 RARYRIGIGES

-990 PLPATGGADPDGP
+990 PLPATGGAGPDGP
-1003 GLARRTVPL
+1003 GLARRTIPL
-1012 AVTSLDRLVSVP
+1012 AVTALDRLVSVP

-1038 AAATRLSDGR
+1038 ASATRLPDGR

-1055 VAGVDDIPLTDGS
+1055 VAGVDDIPLTADS
-1068 DPVRT
+1068 DLIRT
-1073 LRSALTA
+1073 LRSSLTT
-1080 YGDPRLPVEVAP
+1080 YGDPRLPVEVAL

-1103 VGLDPDHSWDVVE
+1103 VKVDPDHSWDLVE

-1141 EVLATAQAVPGVDR
+1141 EVLTAAQAVPGVDWVE
-1155 ADVDAFTGVPG
+1155 VDAFTGVPG
-1166 SLTPEGLEQLP
+1166 SLTPEGLEHLS
-1177 EQLARPWPTV
+1177 EQLAQPQSTV
-1187 PARLARFEERRYRV
+1187 PARLARHDEQRYRV
-1201 RDPAGESLTDVAAR
+1201 RGPDPETLTEVAAR
-1215 HGIPLAELLRLNPGI
+1215 NGISIAELLRLNPSV
-1230 TDTRPLPAGRV
+1230 TDTRPLPPGRV
-1241 LTVFRGIRP
+1241 VTVFRGIRP

-1257 ADLPD
+1257 PNLPD
-1262 TLILKEVHT
+1262 TLILKEVVR

>member
-1 MNGQCTCGCA
+1 MNGQCTCGCS

-46 RLSGPAYPALRDLTV
+46 RLSGPAHPALRGLTV

-70 LLDAWAVLADLLT
+70 LLDSWAVLADVLT
-83 FHSERIAD
+83 FYSERIAN
-91 EGYLRTATD
+91 EGYLRTAT
-100 EGSLTLLGRLVGH
+100 EEASLTLLGRLVGH
-113 RPRPGVAAAT
+113 RPRPGVAADT
-123 HLAYTLDQDP
+123 YLAYTLDRDP
-133 RAAEDPVVIVPRGAR
+133 RAAEDPTVIVPRGAR

-168 PARAAWNELAV
+168 AARSDWNELAV

-217 VFSADKAAD
+217 VFSADRAAD
-226 PVHRVLRLVPEVRLD
+226 AVHRVLRLVPEVRID

-270 ESETA
+270 VSANA
-275 PNPRPGPSRIL
+275 PNPRPGRSRIV
-286 RDFDAQV
+286 RDFDTQV
-293 LAPLRADLDRP
+293 LAPLRADLDLP

-310 PAGYA
+310 PAGFA
-315 DRLAPVLVR
+315 ERLAPVVDR
-324 TAEAAELARPRQPV
+324 AAEAAELARSQRPV
-338 ADWFGRLGDEL
+338 ADWFGRLGEEL
-349 SALCD
+349 TTLRG
-354 RAHQLEPPQVPE
+354 RAHQLEPPQAAEEP
-366 GTGPH
+366 GPH
-371 PGGPAA
+371 PPGAGAA
-377 GDPAVRGLGPLLAAL
+377 DPAVRGLGPLLAAL
-392 RTAPPRPPLS
+392 RTTPARPPLS

-416 GSDLGAQLLA
+416 GSDLGVRLLS

-432 RDGLYPAWR
+432 RDDLYPAWR
-441 RVDLTVPPAVHEIQ
+441 RVDLTAPLAVHEIQ

-480 DRYVDWP
+480 ERYVDWP

-496 RVTFDAAGAVPRTAD
+496 RVTFDAAGTVPATAD

-537 GQVEVVTTEPPT
+537 GQVEVVTTEPPPD
-549 PPPNPPSPPN
+549 PPAAPGR
-559 PPNPPSPT
+559 
-567 NPHASAVPSSD
+567 
-578 PEPGVSARF
+578 EPGVTARF
-587 LPGLPERRV
+587 LAGLPERTV
-596 SVSRPQADDRVHV
+596 LVSRPQADGRVHV
-609 TIDGGPGP
+609 RIEGGPGP
-617 ALDYR
+617 ALDHH
-622 LDPGQEKTGE
+622 LEPGQETTGD

-639 VHRYPATEQ
+639 MHRHAATDQ

-657 TTKLQPV
+657 TTRLQPV

-679 PGSWVVIQRPR
+679 PGSWVVVQRPR
-690 KGLDGGIPGSRDL
+690 KGLDGGVPGSRDL

-726 VTELSLQQQWL
+726 VTELSLQQPWL

-760 LADEPVTEDVHGD
+760 LADEPVTEDVHGA

-779 LHDGLTP
+779 LHDGLAP
-786 GRWIVVEGERTDI
+786 GRLIAVGGERTDI
-799 PHTTGVRASEL
+799 PHTTGVRGTEL
-810 AMIAGVEQGVD
+810 AMIAGVEQSVD
-821 PRLPGDTVRTT
+821 PRLPGDTVRTV
-832 ITLSAD
+832 ITLSAP
-838 LAHRYRR
+838 LTHRYRR
-845 DTVRILGNVVRAT
+845 DTVQVLGNVVRAT

-866 IGSGDAG
+866 VGSGDAG
-873 VPGQRFALWQSPLT
+873 VPGQRFTLWQSPLT

-920 PDERVYV
+920 ATERVYV
-927 TATATD
+927 TATASD
-933 GRTTVTFG
+933 GRTIVTFG

-956 RARYRIGIGAP
+956 RARYRIGIGES

-990 PLPATGGADPDGP
+990 PLPATGGAGPDGP
-1003 GLARRTVPL
+1003 GLARRTIPL
-1012 AVTSLDRLVSVP
+1012 AVTALDRLVSVR

-1032 RAGIGR
+1032 RAGIGL
-1038 AAATRLSDGR
+1038 AAATRLSDGG

-1055 VAGVDDIPLTDGS
+1055 VAGVDDIPLTGDS
-1068 DPVRT
+1068 DLIRT

-1080 YGDPRLPVEVAP
+1080 HGDPRLPVQVAL
-1092 RELVLLVVALS
+1092 RELVLLIVAVS
-1103 VGLDPDHSWDVVE
+1103 VEVAPDHSWELVE
-1116 PALRRALLDRLGY
+1116 PALRRALLYRLGF
-1129 AGRQLGQ
+1129 AGRRLGQ

-1155 ADVDAFTGVPG
+1155 VDVDAFTGVPG
-1166 SLTPEGLEQLP
+1166 GITPEGLEQLS
-1177 EQLARPWPTV
+1177 EQLARPRPLV
-1187 PARLARFEERRYRV
+1187 PARLARFEEQRHRV
-1201 RDPAGESLTDVAAR
+1201 RNPAGETLTEIAAR
-1215 HGIPLAELLRLNPGI
+1215 HGIPVAELLRLNPSV
-1230 TDTRPLPAGRV
+1230 TDTRPLPPGRV
-1241 LTVFRGIRP
+1241 LTVFRGVRP
-1250 AQLALLS
+1250 AQLAVL
-1257 ADLPD
+1257 APNLPD
-1262 TLILKEVHT
+1262 TLILKEARA

>member
-1 MNGQCTCGCA
+1 MTGQCTCGCS

-18 APLFNPPGLDAIGY
+18 APLFNPPGLDAVGY
-32 RVGRYGQF
+32 RVGRYGEF

-70 LLDAWAVLADLLT
+70 LLDSWAVLADVLT
-83 FHSERIAD
+83 FYSERIAN
-91 EGYLRTATD
+91 EGYLHTAT
-100 EGSLTLLGRLVGH
+100 EEASLTLLGRLVGH
-113 RPRPGVAAAT
+113 RPRPGVAADT
-123 HLAYTLDQDP
+123 HLAYTLDHDP
-133 RAAEDPVVIVPRGAR
+133 RAAEDPTVVVPRGAR

-168 PARAAWNELAV
+168 PARSAWNDLAV

-201 AAGTANNI
+201 AAGTANNLK
-209 RPGDRLLF
+209 PGDRLLF

-226 PVHRVLRLVPEVRLD
+226 AAHRVLRLVPEVRID

-270 ESETA
+270 VSETA
-275 PNPRPGPSRIL
+275 PNPRPGHSRIIG
-286 RDFDAQV
+286 DFDEQV

-304 AGPLST
+304 SGPLGT
-310 PAGYA
+310 PADFA
-315 DRLAPVLVR
+315 ERLAPVVAR
-324 TAEAAELARPRQPV
+324 AAEAAELARSQRPV
-338 ADWFGRLGDEL
+338 ADWFDRLGEEL
-349 SALCD
+349 TGLRD
-354 RAHQLEPPQVPE
+354 RAHQLEPAQAPDR
-366 GTGPH
+366 
-371 PGGPAA
+371 PAPSDA
-377 GDPAVRGLGPLLAAL
+377 DPALRGLGSLLAAL
-392 RTAPPRPPLS
+392 RTTPVRPPLS
-402 ARDLARDPRRLFAP
+402 ARDLPRDPQRLFAP
-416 GSDLGAQLLA
+416 GSDLGAQLLS

-441 RVDLTVPPAVHEIQ
+441 RVDLTAPLAVHEIQ

-475 ADGRI
+475 NDGRI

-487 LSGSTLIGV
+487 LAGSTLIGV
-496 RVTFDAAGAVPRTAD
+496 RVTFDDAGTVPKTAD

-519 LLHSGFSL
+519 LVHSGFSL

-537 GQVEVVTTEPPT
+537 GQVKVVTTDPPA
-549 PPPNPPSPPN
+549 PGPNLR
-559 PPNPPSPT
+559 
-567 NPHASAVPSSD
+567 AAVPAPD
-578 PEPGVSARF
+578 QEPGVSARF
-587 LPGLPERRV
+587 LAKLPERTV
-596 SVSRPQADDRVHV
+596 FVSRPQADGRIHV
-609 TIDGGPGP
+609 KIDGGPGP

-622 LDPGQEKTGE
+622 LEPGQEKSGE
-632 SGELNVR
+632 SGELNVK
-639 VHRYPATEQ
+639 VHRYTATDQ
-648 SPPAVEVVF
+648 SAPAVEVVF

-664 SGTVLTLDAVYDQIA
+664 SGTVLALDAVYDQIA
-679 PGSWVVIQRPR
+679 PGSWVVVQRPR
-690 KGLDGGIPGSRDL
+690 KGIDGGIPGSRDL

-726 VTELSLQQQWL
+726 VTELTLQQPWL
-737 DDQDTQLSHI
+737 DDKDTQLSDI

-760 LADEPVTEDVHGD
+760 LADEPVTEDVHGG

-779 LHDGLTP
+779 LYDGLTP
-786 GRWIVVEGERTDI
+786 GRLIAVSGERTDI
-799 PHTTGVRASEL
+799 PNTTGVRGTEL

-821 PRLPGDTVRTT
+821 PRLPGDTVRTS
-832 ITLSAD
+832 ITLSAP

-845 DTVRILGNVVRAT
+845 DTVQILGNVVRAT

-873 VPGQRFALWQSPLT
+873 LPGQRFALRQSPLT

-892 TPGGARSTLEVRVDG
+892 TPRGARSTLEVRVDG

-927 TATATD
+927 TGTSSD

-941 DGVHGSRLPTGRENV
+941 DGVHGARLPTGRENV
-956 RARYRIGIGAP
+956 RARYRIGIGEA

-990 PLPATGGADPDGP
+990 PLPATGGAGPDGP
-1003 GLARRTVPL
+1003 GLARRTIPL
-1012 AVTSLDRLVSVP
+1012 AVTALDRLVSVP

-1038 AAATRLSDGR
+1038 ASATRLSDGR

-1055 VAGVDDIPLTDGS
+1055 VAGVDDIPLTEDS
-1068 DPVRT
+1068 DLIRT
-1073 LRSALTA
+1073 LHSALTA
-1080 YGDPRLPVEVAP
+1080 YGDPRLPVRVAL
-1092 RELVLLVVALS
+1092 RELVLLVVAMG
-1103 VGLDPDHSWDVVE
+1103 VKVHPDHSWDVVE

-1141 EVLATAQAVPGVDR
+1141 EVLAVAHAVPGVDR
-1155 ADVDAFTGVPG
+1155 VDVDAFTGVPG
-1166 SLTPEGLEQLP
+1166 SITPEGLERLS
-1177 EQLARPWPTV
+1177 EQLVRPQPTV
-1187 PARLARFEERRYRV
+1187 PARLARSEEQRYRV
-1201 RDPAGESLTDVAAR
+1201 RHDGETLTEIAAR
-1215 HGIPLAELLRLNPGI
+1215 NGLAVAELLRLNPDV

-1257 ADLPD
+1257 PNLPD
-1262 TLILKEVHT
+1262 TLILKEIVR

>member
-1 MNGQCTCGCA
+1 MSGQCTCGCA

-18 APLFNPPGLDAIGY
+18 VPLFNPPGLDTIGY
-32 RVGRYGQF
+32 RVGCYREF

-70 LLDAWAVLADLLT
+70 LLDSWAVLADVLT
-83 FHSERIAD
+83 FYSERIAN
-91 EGYLRTATD
+91 EGYLRTATE

-113 RPRPGVAAAT
+113 RPRPGVAADT
-123 HLAYTLDQDP
+123 YLAYTLDHDP
-133 RAAEDPVVIVPRGAR
+133 RAAEDPTVTIPRGAR

-168 PARAAWNELAV
+168 AARSAWNELAV

-209 RPGDRLLF
+209 KPGDRLLF

-270 ESETA
+270 VSESA
-275 PNPRPGPSRIL
+275 PNPRPGHSRIV
-286 RDFDAQV
+286 RDFDVQV
-293 LAPLRADLDRP
+293 LDPLRADLDRP
-304 AGPLST
+304 SGPLST
-310 PAGYA
+310 PADFA
-315 DRLAPVLVR
+315 ERLAPVIAR
-324 TAEAAELARPRQPV
+324 SAEAAELARSQQPV
-338 ADWFGRLGDEL
+338 ADWFGRLGEEL
-349 SALCD
+349 SGLRD
-354 RAHQLEPPQVPE
+354 RAHQLEPPQAPDKPGPNPP
-366 GTGPH
+366 GTGT
-371 PGGPAA
+371 A
-377 GDPAVRGLGPLLAAL
+377 DPAVRGLGSVLAAL
-392 RTAPPRPPLS
+392 RTAPTRPPLS
-402 ARDLARDPRRLFAP
+402 ARDLARDPQRLFAP
-416 GSDLGAQLLA
+416 GSDLGVQLLS

-441 RVDLTVPPAVHEIQ
+441 RVDLTAPLAVHEIQ

-475 ADGRI
+475 NDGRI

-496 RVTFDAAGAVPRTAD
+496 RIGFDTAGTVPKTAD

-519 LLHSGFSL
+519 LTHNAFSL
-527 PWDHTFPFGP
+527 PWDHTFTLGP
-537 GQVEVVTTEPPT
+537 GQVKVATTEPPA
-549 PPPNPPSPPN
+549 P
-559 PPNPPSPT
+559 
-567 NPHASAVPSSD
+567 NPHAAAVRAAVPAPD
-578 PEPGVSARF
+578 QEAGVSATF
-587 LPGLPERRV
+587 LAKLPERTV
-596 SVSRPQADDRVHV
+596 FVSRPHADGRVHV
-609 TIDGGPGP
+609 KVDGGPGP
-617 ALDYR
+617 ALDYQ

-639 VHRYPATEQ
+639 VHRYTATDE

-664 SGTVLTLDAVYDQIA
+664 SGTVLALDAVYDQIA

-690 KGLDGGIPGSRDL
+690 KGIDGGIPGSRDL

-726 VTELSLQQQWL
+726 VTELSLQQPWL
-737 DDQDTQLSHI
+737 DEKDTQLSDI

-760 LADEPVTEDVHGD
+760 LAEEPVTEEVHGD

-779 LHDGLTP
+779 LYDGLTP
-786 GRWIVVEGERTDI
+786 GRWIAVSGERTDI
-799 PHTTGVRASEL
+799 PGTTGVRGTEL
-810 AMIAGVEQGVD
+810 AMIAGVEQSVD
-821 PRLPGDTVRTT
+821 PRLPGDTVRTA
-832 ITLSAD
+832 ITLSAR
-838 LAHRYRR
+838 LAFRYRR
-845 DTVRILGNVVRAT
+845 DTVQVLGNVVRAT

-873 VPGQRFALWQSPLT
+873 IPGQRFTLWQSPLT

-892 TPGGARSTLEVRVDG
+892 TPRGARSTLEVRVDG

-920 PDERVYV
+920 PDEQVYV
-927 TATATD
+927 SATTTD

-956 RARYRIGIGAP
+956 RARYRIGIGES

-990 PLPATGGADPDGP
+990 PLPATGGAGPDGP
-1003 GLARRTVPL
+1003 GLARRNIPL
-1012 AVTSLDRLVSVP
+1012 AVSALDRLVSVP

-1038 AAATRLSDGR
+1038 ASATRLSDGR

-1055 VAGVDDIPLTDGS
+1055 VAGVDDIPLTADS
-1068 DPVRT
+1068 DLIRT
-1073 LRSALTA
+1073 LRSSLTT
-1080 YGDPRLPVEVAP
+1080 YGDPKLPVEVAL
-1092 RELVLLVVALS
+1092 RELVLLVVALR
-1103 VGLDPDHSWDVVE
+1103 VKVDPDHSWDLVE

-1141 EVLATAQAVPGVDR
+1141 EVLTAAQAVPGVDWVE
-1155 ADVDAFTGVPG
+1155 ADAFTGVPG
-1166 SLTPEGLEQLP
+1166 SLTPEGLEHLS
-1177 EQLARPWPTV
+1177 ERLARPQPTV
-1187 PARLARFEERRYRV
+1187 PARLARFDEQRYRV
-1201 RDPAGESLTDVAAR
+1201 RGPEPETLTEVAAR
-1215 HGIPLAELLRLNPGI
+1215 NGVSVAELLRLNPSV
-1230 TDTRPLPAGRV
+1230 TDTRPLPPGRV
-1241 LTVFRGIRP
+1241 VTVFRGIRP

-1257 ADLPD
+1257 PNLPD
-1262 TLILKEVHT
+1262 TLILKEVLR

>member
-18 APLFNPPGLDAIGY
+18 APLFNPPGLDSVGY
-32 RVGRYGQF
+32 RVGHYGEF
-40 LDSLLA
+40 LASLLA

-70 LLDAWAVLADLLT
+70 LLDSWAVLADVLT
-83 FHSERIAD
+83 FYSERIAN
-91 EGYLRTATD
+91 EGYLRTAT
-100 EGSLTLLGRLVGH
+100 EESSLVLLGRLVGH
-113 RPRPGVAAAT
+113 RPRPGVAADT
-123 HLAYTLDQDP
+123 YLAYTLDHDP
-133 RAAEDPVVIVPRGAR
+133 RAAEDPTVTIARGAR

-168 PARAAWNELAV
+168 AARSAWNELAV

-201 AAGTANNI
+201 AAGTANNL

-258 KDLRAEL
+258 RDLRAEL
-265 ADWIT
+265 TDWIT
-270 ESETA
+270 VSEGA
-275 PNPRPGPSRIL
+275 PNPRPGRSRII
-286 RDFDAQV
+286 RDFDDQV

-304 AGPLST
+304 SGPLGT
-310 PAGYA
+310 PAGFAY
-315 DRLAPVLVR
+315 RLVPVIAR
-324 TAEAAELARPRQPV
+324 AAEAAELAGARQPV
-338 ADWFGRLGDEL
+338 ADWFGRLGEEL
-349 SALCD
+349 AGLRG
-354 RAHQLEPPQVPE
+354 RAHQLEPPQAPDE
-366 GTGPH
+366 PGP
-371 PGGPAA
+371 PGSGAA
-377 GDPAVRGLGPLLAAL
+377 DPAVRGLGSLLAAL
-392 RTAPPRPPLS
+392 RTAPTRPPLS
-402 ARDLARDPRRLFAP
+402 ARDLARDPQRLFAA
-416 GSDLGAQLLA
+416 GSDLGAQLLS

-441 RVDLTVPPAVHEIQ
+441 RIDLTAPLAVHEIQ

-475 ADGRI
+475 TDGRI

-487 LSGSTLIGV
+487 LAGSTLIGV
-496 RVTFDAAGAVPRTAD
+496 RVTFDAAGTVPRTAD

-519 LLHSGFSL
+519 LVHSGFSL
-527 PWDHTFPFGP
+527 PWDHTFPLGP
-537 GQVEVVTTEPPT
+537 GQVKVVTTEPPVPLA
-549 PPPNPPSPPN
+549 PPPPD
-559 PPNPPSPT
+559 
-567 NPHASAVPSSD
+567 PHAAAVPA
-578 PEPGVSARF
+578 PGQEPGVSARF
-587 LPGLPERRV
+587 LAELPERTV
-596 SVSRPQADDRVHV
+596 LVSRPQADGRVHV
-609 TIDGGPGP
+609 TVDGGPGP

-622 LDPGQEKTGE
+622 LDPGQERTGE

-639 VHRYPATEQ
+639 VHRYTATDQ
-648 SPPAVEVVF
+648 SDPAVEVVF

-679 PGSWVVIQRPR
+679 PGSWVVVQRPR
-690 KGLDGGIPGSRDL
+690 KGIDGGIPGSRDL
-703 AEVITRVTDVRVIS
+703 AEVVTRVTDVRVIS

-726 VTELSLQQQWL
+726 VTELSLQQPWL
-737 DDQDTQLSHI
+737 DDRDTQLSDI

-779 LHDGLTP
+779 LYDGLTP
-786 GRWIVVEGERTDI
+786 GRWITVGGERTDI
-799 PHTTGVRASEL
+799 PATTGVRATEL
-810 AMIAGVEQGVD
+810 AMIAGVGQSVD

-832 ITLSAD
+832 ITLSAP

-845 DTVRILGNVVRAT
+845 DTVQVLGNVVRAT

-866 IGSGDAG
+866 VGSGDAG

-892 TPGGARSTLEVRVDG
+892 TPRGARSTLEIRVDG
-907 VRWHEVDSLAGRG
+907 VRWTEVDSLAGRG
-920 PDERVYV
+920 ADERVYV
-927 TATATD
+927 TGTATD

-956 RARYRIGIGAP
+956 RARYRIGIGEA

-990 PLPATGGADPDGP
+990 PLPATGGAGPDGP
-1003 GLARRTVPL
+1003 GLARRTIPL
-1012 AVTSLDRLVSVP
+1012 AVTALDRLVSVP
-1024 DYEDFTRS
+1024 DYEDFARS

-1038 AAATRLSDGR
+1038 ASAGRLSDGR

-1055 VAGVDDIPLTDGS
+1055 VAGVDDIPLTADS
-1068 DPVRT
+1068 DLIRT
-1073 LRSALTA
+1073 LHAALTA
-1080 YGDPRLPVEVAP
+1080 YGDPKLPVLVAL
-1092 RELVLLVVALS
+1092 RELVLLVVA
-1103 VGLDPDHSWDVVE
+1103 VNVKVDPDHSWDLVE
-1116 PALRRALLDRLGY
+1116 PALRRALLERLGY

-1141 EVLATAQAVPGVDR
+1141 EVLAVAQAVPGVDR

-1166 SLTPEGLEQLP
+1166 SLTPEGLEHLSDL
-1177 EQLARPWPTV
+1177 LAQPQPTV
-1187 PARLARFEERRYRV
+1187 RARLARYEEQRYRV
-1201 RDPAGESLTDVAAR
+1201 RDPAGESLTDIAAR
-1215 HGIPLAELLRLNPGI
+1215 NGIPVAELLHLNTAV

-1250 AQLALLS
+1250 AQLAVLS
-1257 ADLPD
+1257 PDLPD
-1262 TLILKEVHT
+1262 TLILKEVRA

>member
-1 MNGQCTCGCA
+1 MTGQCTCGCS

-18 APLFNPPGLDAIGY
+18 APLFNPPGLDAVGY
-32 RVGRYGQF
+32 RVGRYGEF

-70 LLDAWAVLADLLT
+70 LLDSWAVLADVLT
-83 FHSERIAD
+83 FYSERIAN
-91 EGYLRTATD
+91 EGYLRTATEED
-100 EGSLTLLGRLVGH
+100 SLTLLGRLVGH
-113 RPRPGVAAAT
+113 RPRPGVAADT
-123 HLAYTLDQDP
+123 YLAYTLDHDP
-133 RAAEDPVVIVPRGAR
+133 RAAEDPTVVVPRGAR

-168 PARAAWNELAV
+168 PARSAWNELAV

-217 VFSADKAAD
+217 VFSADRAAD
-226 PVHRVLRLVPEVRLD
+226 PVHRVLRLVPEVRID

-270 ESETA
+270 VSENA
-275 PNPRPGPSRIL
+275 PNPRPGRSRII
-286 RDFDAQV
+286 RDFDEQV
-293 LAPLRADLDRP
+293 LAPLRADLDLP
-304 AGPLST
+304 SGPLST
-310 PAGYA
+310 PADFA
-315 DRLAPVLVR
+315 DRLVPVTDR
-324 TAEAAELARPRQPV
+324 AAEAAELARSQQPV

-349 SALCD
+349 TGLRD
-354 RAHQLEPPQVPE
+354 RAHQLEPPQAPE
-366 GTGPH
+366 RPAPGPSG
-371 PGGPAA
+371 PGAA
-377 GDPAVRGLGPLLAAL
+377 DPAVRGLGSLLAAL
-392 RTAPPRPPLS
+392 RTAPTRPPLS
-402 ARDLARDPRRLFAP
+402 GRDLARDPQRLFAP
-416 GSDLGAQLLA
+416 GSDLGAQLLS

-432 RDGLYPAWR
+432 RDGLYPAWQQ
-441 RVDLTVPPAVHEIQ
+441 VDLTAPLAVHEIQ

-475 ADGRI
+475 DDGRI

-487 LSGSTLIGV
+487 LAGSTLISV
-496 RVTFDAAGAVPRTAD
+496 RVTFDTTGTVPKTAD

-519 LLHSGFSL
+519 LVHSGISL

-537 GQVEVVTTEPPT
+537 GQVKVVTTEPP
-549 PPPNPPSPPN
+549 PPP
-559 PPNPPSPT
+559 
-567 NPHASAVPSSD
+567 PHLRAAVPAPD
-578 PEPGVSARF
+578 DEPGVSARF
-587 LPGLPERRV
+587 LAKLPERTV
-596 SVSRPQADDRVHV
+596 FVSRPQDDGRVHV
-609 TIDGGPGP
+609 TVDGGPGA

-639 VHRYPATEQ
+639 VHRYAGTDQ
-648 SPPAVEVVF
+648 SAPAVEVVF

-679 PGSWVVIQRPR
+679 PGSWVVVQRPR

-726 VTELSLQQQWL
+726 VTELSLQQPWL
-737 DDQDTQLSHI
+737 DDKDTQLSDI

-760 LADEPVTEDVHGD
+760 LADEPVTEEVHGD

-779 LHDGLTP
+779 LYDGLTP
-786 GRWIVVEGERTDI
+786 GRWIAVGGERTDI
-799 PHTTGVRASEL
+799 PNTTGVRGTEL

-832 ITLSAD
+832 ITLSAR

-845 DTVRILGNVVRAT
+845 DTVQVLGNVVRAT

-892 TPGGARSTLEVRVDG
+892 TPRGARNTLEVRVDG

-927 TATATD
+927 TATAGD

-956 RARYRIGIGAP
+956 RARYRIGIGES

-990 PLPATGGADPDGP
+990 PLPATGGAGPDGP
-1003 GLARRTVPL
+1003 GLARRNIPL
-1012 AVTSLDRLVSVP
+1012 AVTALDRLVSVT

-1038 AAATRLSDGR
+1038 ACATRLSDGR

-1055 VAGVDDIPLTDGS
+1055 VAGVDDIPLTADS
-1068 DPVRT
+1068 DLIRT
-1073 LRSALTA
+1073 LHSSLTA
-1080 YGDPRLPVEVAP
+1080 YGDPRLPVEVAL
-1092 RELVLLVVALS
+1092 REPVLLVVALS
-1103 VGLDPDHSWDVVE
+1103 VKVDPDHSWDLVE

-1136 SAHLS
+1136 SAHQS
-1141 EVLATAQAVPGVDR
+1141 EVLAVAQAVPGVDR
-1155 ADVDAFTGVPG
+1155 VDVDAFTGVPG
-1166 SLTPEGLEQLP
+1166 SLTPEGLEQLSDL
-1177 EQLARPWPTV
+1177 LAQPQPTV
-1187 PARLARFEERRYRV
+1187 PARLARFEEQRYRV
-1201 RDPAGESLTDVAAR
+1201 KDPAGESLTDVAAR
-1215 HGIPLAELLRLNPGI
+1215 GGISVAELLRLNPAV
-1230 TDTRPLPAGRV
+1230 TDTRPLPPGRV

-1250 AQLALLS
+1250 AQLAMLS
-1257 ADLPD
+1257 PNLPD
-1262 TLILKEVHT
+1262 TLILKEVRS

>member
-1 MNGQCTCGCA
+1 MNGQCACGCA

-40 LDSLLA
+40 LDSLLT
-46 RLSGPAYPALRDLTV
+46 RLSGPAHPALRELTV
-61 RTPDDPAIA
+61 RTPDDPAVA
-70 LLDAWAVLADLLT
+70 LLDAWAALADVLT
-83 FHSERIAD
+83 FYSERIAN
-91 EGYLRTATD
+91 EGYLRTAT
-100 EGSLTLLGRLVGH
+100 EEASLTLLGRLVGH
-113 RPRPGVAAAT
+113 RPRPGVAADT
-123 HLAYTLDQDP
+123 YLAYTLDHDP
-133 RAAEDPVVIVPRGAR
+133 RAAQDPTVTVPRGAR

-168 PARAAWNELAV
+168 AARSDWNELAV

-265 ADWIT
+265 ADWVT
-270 ESETA
+270 VSANA
-275 PNPRPGPSRIL
+275 PNPRPGRSRIV

-293 LAPLRADLDRP
+293 LAPLRADLDLP
-304 AGPLST
+304 SGPLGT
-310 PAGYA
+310 PAGFA
-315 DRLAPVLVR
+315 DRLAPVVDR
-324 TAEAAELARPRQPV
+324 AAEAAELARSQRPV
-338 ADWFGRLGDEL
+338 ADWFGRLGGEL
-349 SALCD
+349 TGLRA
-354 RAHQLEPPQVPE
+354 RAHQLEPPQAPD
-366 GTGPH
+366 GPRP
-371 PGGPAA
+371 PGSGAD
-377 GDPAVRGLGPLLAAL
+377 DPAVRGLGPLLAAL
-392 RTAPPRPPLS
+392 RTAPTRPPLS
-402 ARDLARDPRRLFAP
+402 ARDLARDPRRLFAA
-416 GSDLGAQLLA
+416 GSDLGVRLLS

-432 RDGLYPAWR
+432 SEGLYPAWR
-441 RVDLTVPPAVHEIQ
+441 RVDLTAPLAVHEIQ

-496 RVTFDAAGAVPRTAD
+496 RIGFDAAGTVPTTAD

-537 GQVEVVTTEPPT
+537 GQIEVVTTEPP
-549 PPPNPPSPPN
+549 PPGPR
-559 PPNPPSPT
+559 
-567 NPHASAVPSSD
+567 ASAAGRPAPGRAVPD
-578 PEPGVSARF
+578 QAAPAPEPGVSAR
-587 LPGLPERRV
+587 LLARLPERTV
-596 SVSRPQADDRVHV
+596 LVSRPQADGRVHV
-609 TIDGGPGP
+609 RIEGGPGP
-617 ALDYR
+617 ALDHL
-622 LDPGQEKTGE
+622 LDPGEERTGD

-639 VHRYPATEQ
+639 VHRYAATEQ

-657 TTKLQPV
+657 TTRLQPV

-690 KGLDGGIPGSRDL
+690 KGIDGGVPGSRDL

-726 VTELSLQQQWL
+726 VTELSLQQPWL

-760 LADEPVTEDVHGD
+760 LADEPVAEDVHGD

-779 LHDGLTP
+779 LYDGLTP
-786 GRWIVVEGERTDI
+786 GRWITVGGERTDI
-799 PHTTGVRASEL
+799 PHTTGVRGTEL

-821 PRLPGDTVRTT
+821 PRLPGDAVRTT
-832 ITLSAD
+832 ITLTAP

-845 DTVRILGNVVRAT
+845 DTVQVLGNVVRAT

-873 VPGQRFALWQSPLT
+873 VPGQRFTLWQSPLT

-892 TPGGARSTLEVRVDG
+892 TPGGARSTLEIRVDG

-920 PDERVYV
+920 ATERVHV
-927 TATATD
+927 TGTSSD

-956 RARYRIGIGAP
+956 RARYRIGIGET

-1003 GLARRTVPL
+1003 GLARRTIPL
-1012 AVTSLDRLVSVP
+1012 AVTALDRLVSVP
-1024 DYEDFTRS
+1024 DYEDFTRA
-1032 RAGIGR
+1032 RAGIGL

-1055 VAGVDDIPLTDGS
+1055 VAGVDDIPLTADS
-1068 DPVRT
+1068 DLIRT
-1073 LRSALTA
+1073 LRSSLTA
-1080 YGDPRLPVEVAP
+1080 HGDPRLPVEVAV
-1092 RELVLLVVALS
+1092 RELVLLIVAVS
-1103 VGLDPDHSWDVVE
+1103 VKVDPDHSWDLVE

-1129 AGRQLGQ
+1129 AGRRLGQ

-1141 EVLATAQAVPGVDR
+1141 EVLAAAQAVPGVDR
-1155 ADVDAFTGVPG
+1155 VDVDAFTGVPG
-1166 SLTPEGLEQLP
+1166 SLTPEGLERLSDR
-1177 EQLARPWPTV
+1177 LARPQPTV
-1187 PARLARFEERRYRV
+1187 PARLARFEEQRYRV
-1201 RDPAGESLTDVAAR
+1201 SDPAGETLTAVAAR
-1215 HGIPLAELLRLNPGI
+1215 HGIPVAELLRLNPSV

-1241 LTVFRGIRP
+1241 LTVFRGVRP

-1257 ADLPD
+1257 PNLPD
-1262 TLILKEVHT
+1262 TLILKEVRG

>member
-1 MNGQCTCGCA
+1 MTGQCACGCA

-18 APLFNPPGLDAIGY
+18 VPLFNPPGLDAIGY
-32 RVGRYGQF
+32 RVGHYGEF
-40 LDSLLA
+40 LASQLA
-46 RLSGPAYPALRDLTV
+46 RLSGPAYPALRGLTV
-61 RTPDDPAIA
+61 RIPDDPAIA
-70 LLDAWAVLADLLT
+70 LLDAWAVLADALT
-83 FHSERIAD
+83 FTSERIAN
-91 EGYLRTATD
+91 EGYLRTAT
-100 EGSLTLLGRLVGH
+100 EEASLTLLGRLVGH
-113 RPRPGVAAAT
+113 RPRPGVAADT
-123 HLAYTLDQDP
+123 YLAYTLDHDP
-133 RAAEDPVVIVPRGAR
+133 RAAEDPTVTVPRGAR

-168 PARAAWNELAV
+168 AARAAWNELAV

-217 VFSADKAAD
+217 VFSADRAAD

-241 RENDVTVIGLP
+241 RDNDVTVIGLP

-265 ADWIT
+265 ADRIT
-270 ESETA
+270 DSPTA
-275 PNPRPGPSRIL
+275 PDPRPRHSRIV

-293 LAPLRADLDRP
+293 LAPLRADLDLP
-304 AGPLST
+304 SGPLST
-310 PAGYA
+310 PADFA
-315 DRLAPVLVR
+315 DRLTPVIAR
-324 TAEAAELARPRQPV
+324 AAEAAELARSQRPV
-338 ADWFGRLGDEL
+338 ADWFDRLGGEL
-349 SALCD
+349 AGLQD
-354 RAHQLEPPQVPE
+354 RAHQLEPPQAPDRSE
-366 GTGPH
+366 PQP
-371 PGGPAA
+371 PGSAPA
-377 GDPAVRGLGPLLAAL
+377 DPAVRGLGALLAAL
-392 RTAPPRPPLS
+392 RTAPTRPPLS

-432 RDGLYPAWR
+432 REGLYPAWR
-441 RVDLTVPPAVHEIQ
+441 RVDLTAPLAVHEIQ

-465 ATAPLKPVYG
+465 ATAPLKPVFG
-475 ADGRI
+475 DDGRI

-496 RVTFDAAGAVPRTAD
+496 RVTFDATGAVPETAD

-519 LLHSGFSL
+519 LVHSGFSL

-537 GQVEVVTTEPPT
+537 GQVKVVTTAPPA
-549 PPPNPPSPPN
+549 PQPD
-559 PPNPPSPT
+559 
-567 NPHASAVPSSD
+567 PHAPA
-578 PEPGVSARF
+578 PEPEAGVSSRF
-587 LPGLPERRV
+587 LPKLPERTV
-596 SVSRPQADDRVHV
+596 FVSRPQADNRVHV
-609 TIDGGPGP
+609 RIDGGPGP

-622 LDPGQEKTGE
+622 LDPDQERTGE

-639 VHRYPATEQ
+639 VHRSPATDQ
-648 SPPAVEVVF
+648 SAAAVEVVL

-679 PGSWVVIQRPR
+679 PGSWVVVQRPR

-726 VTELSLQQQWL
+726 VTELTLQQPWL

-760 LADEPVTEDVHGD
+760 LADEPVTEDVHGG

-779 LHDGLTP
+779 LYDGLTP
-786 GRWIVVEGERTDI
+786 GRWITVGGERTDI
-799 PHTTGVRASEL
+799 PGTTGVRATEL

-845 DTVRILGNVVRAT
+845 DTVQVLGNVVRAT

-920 PDERVYV
+920 ADEQVYV

-956 RARYRIGIGAP
+956 RARYRIGIGET

-990 PLPATGGADPDGP
+990 PLPATGGAGPDGP
-1003 GLARRTVPL
+1003 GLARRTIPL
-1012 AVTSLDRLVSVP
+1012 AVTALDRLVSVP

-1055 VAGVDDIPLTDGS
+1055 VAGVDDIPLTADS
-1068 DPVRT
+1068 DLVRT
-1073 LRSALTA
+1073 LRSSLAA
-1080 YGDPRLPVEVAP
+1080 YGDPRLPVEVAL

-1103 VGLDPDHSWDVVE
+1103 VEVDPDHSWDLVE

-1129 AGRQLGQ
+1129 GGRQLGQ

-1141 EVLATAQAVPGVDR
+1141 EVLAVAQAVPGVDR
-1155 ADVDAFTGVPG
+1155 VDVDAFTGVPG
-1166 SLTPEGLEQLP
+1166 SLTPEGLEHLS
-1177 EQLARPWPTV
+1177 EQLARPQPTV
-1187 PARLARFEERRYRV
+1187 PARLARFDEQRYRV
-1201 RDPAGESLTDVAAR
+1201 RDPAGETLTDIAAR
-1215 HGIPLAELLRLNPGI
+1215 HGITVAELLRLNPAV

-1257 ADLPD
+1257 PNLPD
-1262 TLILKEVHT
+1262 TLILKEVRP

>member
-1 MNGQCTCGCA
+1 MNGQCTCGCS

-32 RVGRYGQF
+32 RVGRYGEF

-70 LLDAWAVLADLLT
+70 LLDSWAVLADVLT
-83 FHSERIAD
+83 FYSERIAN
-91 EGYLRTATD
+91 EGYLRTAV
-100 EGSLTLLGRLVGH
+100 EGESLTLLGRLVGH
-113 RPRPGVAAAT
+113 RPRPGVAADT
-123 HLAYTLDQDP
+123 YLAYTLDHDP
-133 RAAEDPVVIVPRGAR
+133 RAAEDPTVVVPRGAR

-168 PARAAWNELAV
+168 AARSAWNELAV

-209 RPGDRLLF
+209 KPGDRLLF

-226 PVHRVLRLVPEVRLD
+226 PVHRVMRLVPEVRLD

-270 ESETA
+270 VSEGA
-275 PNPRPGPSRIL
+275 PNPRPGHSRII
-286 RDFDAQV
+286 RDFDDQV
-293 LAPLRADLDRP
+293 LTPLRADLDRP
-304 AGPLST
+304 SGPLST
-310 PAGYA
+310 PADFA
-315 DRLAPVLVR
+315 ERLTPVIAR
-324 TAEAAELARPRQPV
+324 AAEAAELAHSQQPV
-338 ADWFGRLGDEL
+338 ADWFGRLGEEL
-349 SALCD
+349 SGLRD
-354 RAHQLEPPQVPE
+354 RAHQLEPPQVPDKPGPNPP
-366 GTGPH
+366 GTGT
-371 PGGPAA
+371 A
-377 GDPAVRGLGPLLAAL
+377 DPAVRGLGSVLAAL
-392 RTAPPRPPLS
+392 RTAPTRPPLS
-402 ARDLARDPRRLFAP
+402 ARDLTRDPQRLFAP
-416 GSDLGAQLLA
+416 GSDLGVQLLS

-441 RVDLTVPPAVHEIQ
+441 RVDLTAPLAVHEIQ

-475 ADGRI
+475 NDGRI

-487 LSGSTLIGV
+487 LAGSTLIGV
-496 RVTFDAAGAVPRTAD
+496 RIGFDTAGTVPRTAD

-519 LLHSGFSL
+519 LTHDGFSL
-527 PWDHTFPFGP
+527 PWDHTFTLGP
-537 GQVEVVTTEPPT
+537 GQVKVVTVEPPAPT
-549 PPPNPPSPPN
+549 P
-559 PPNPPSPT
+559 
-567 NPHASAVPSSD
+567 NPHAAAVRAAVPAPD
-578 PEPGVSARF
+578 QEAGVSAEF
-587 LPGLPERRV
+587 LAELPERTV
-596 SVSRPQADDRVHV
+596 FVSRPQADGRIHV
-609 TIDGGPGP
+609 KVDGGPGS
-617 ALDYR
+617 ALDYQ
-622 LDPGQEKTGE
+622 LEPGQEKTGE

-639 VHRYPATEQ
+639 VHRYTATDE

-690 KGLDGGIPGSRDL
+690 KGIDGGIPGSRGL
-703 AEVITRVTDVRVIS
+703 AEVITRVTEVRVIS

-726 VTELSLQQQWL
+726 VTELSLQQPWL
-737 DDQDTQLSHI
+737 DEKDTQLSDI
-747 RDATVYARGESLR
+747 RDTTVYARGESLR
-760 LADEPVTEDVHGD
+760 LADEPVTEEVRGD

-779 LHDGLTP
+779 LYDGLTP
-786 GRWIVVEGERTDI
+786 GRWIAVGGERTDI
-799 PHTTGVRASEL
+799 PNTTGVRGTEL
-810 AMIAGVEQGVD
+810 AMIAGVGQSVD
-821 PRLPGDTVRTT
+821 PRLPGDTVRTV
-832 ITLSAD
+832 ITLSAP
-838 LAHRYRR
+838 LAYRYRR
-845 DTVRILGNVVRAT
+845 DTVQVLGNVVRAT

-866 IGSGDAG
+866 VGSGDAG
-873 VPGQRFALWQSPLT
+873 VPGQRFTLWQSPLT

-892 TPGGARSTLEVRVDG
+892 TPGGARSTLEIRVDG

-920 PDERVYV
+920 ADERVYV
-927 TATATD
+927 TSTAAD

-941 DGVHGSRLPTGRENV
+941 DGVHGSRLPTGQENV
-956 RARYRIGIGAP
+956 RARYRIGIGES
-967 GNVGAG
+967 GNVGVG

-990 PLPATGGADPDGP
+990 PLPATGGAGPDGP
-1003 GLARRTVPL
+1003 DLARRNIPL
-1012 AVTSLDRLVSVP
+1012 AVTALDRLVSVP

-1038 AAATRLSDGR
+1038 AGATRLSDGR

-1055 VAGVDDIPLTDGS
+1055 VAGVDDIPLTPDS
-1068 DPVRT
+1068 DLIR
-1073 LRSALTA
+1073 ALHSSLTT
-1080 YGDPRLPVEVAP
+1080 YGDPKLPVVVAL
-1092 RELVLLVVALS
+1092 RELVLLVLALS
-1103 VGLDPDHSWDVVE
+1103 VKVDPDHSWDLVE
-1116 PALRRALLDRLGY
+1116 PVLRRALLDRLGF

-1136 SAHLS
+1136 SANLS
-1141 EVLATAQAVPGVDR
+1141 EVLAVAQTVPGVDR
-1155 ADVDAFTGVPG
+1155 VDVDAFTGVPG
-1166 SLTPEGLEQLP
+1166 SLTPEGLEHLS
-1177 EQLARPWPTV
+1177 EQLAQPQPTV
-1187 PARLARFEERRYRV
+1187 PARLARFDEQRYRV
-1201 RDPAGESLTDVAAR
+1201 RDPDGETLTDIAAR
-1215 HGIPLAELLRLNPGI
+1215 NGVSVAELLRLNPSV
-1230 TDTRPLPAGRV
+1230 TDTRPLPAGRAV
-1241 LTVFRGIRP
+1241 TVFRGIRP

-1257 ADLPD
+1257 PNLPD
-1262 TLILKEVHT
+1262 TLILKEIRA

>member
-1 MNGQCTCGCA
+1 MNGQCTCGCT

-18 APLFNPPGLDAIGY
+18 APLFNPPGLNALDH

-40 LDSLLA
+40 LASMLA

-70 LLDAWAVLADLLT
+70 LLDAWAVLADVLT

-91 EGYLRTATD
+91 EGYLRTATE

-113 RPRPGVAAAT
+113 RPRPGVAADT
-123 HLAYTLDQDP
+123 HLAYTLDHDP
-133 RAAEDPVVIVPRGAR
+133 RAVEDPAVTVPRGAR

-168 PARAAWNELAV
+168 VARPAWNELAV

-217 VFSADKAAD
+217 VFSADRAAD
-226 PVHRVLRLVPEVRLD
+226 PVHRVLRLVPEVRID
-241 RENDVTVIGLP
+241 RDNDVTVIGLP

-265 ADWIT
+265 TDWIT
-270 ESETA
+270 VSGHA
-275 PNPRPGPSRIL
+275 PRPRPGRSRIV
-286 RDFDAQV
+286 REFDAQV

-304 AGPLST
+304 DGPLST
-310 PAGYA
+310 PADFA
-315 DRLAPVLVR
+315 ERLVPVAAR
-324 TAEAAELARPRQPV
+324 AAEAAELARSQQAV
-338 ADWFGRLGDEL
+338 ADWFGALGEELARLRE
-349 SALCD
+349 
-354 RAHQLEPPQVPE
+354 RAHQLEPPQPPD
-366 GTGPH
+366 GTGSH
-371 PGGPAA
+371 PPGPAA
-377 GDPAVRGLGPLLAAL
+377 ADPAVRGLGPLLAAL
-392 RTAPPRPPLS
+392 RTTPARPPLS
-402 ARDLARDPRRLFAP
+402 ARDLARDPRRLFAA
-416 GSDLGAQLLA
+416 GSDLGPQLLT

-432 RDGLYPAWR
+432 RAGLYPAWQ
-441 RVDLTVPPAVHEIQ
+441 RVDLTAPLAVHEIQ

-496 RVTFDAAGAVPRTAD
+496 RIGFDTAGTVPTTAD

-537 GQVEVVTTEPPT
+537 GQVQVVTTEPP
-549 PPPNPPSPPN
+549 PPD
-559 PPNPPSPT
+559 
-567 NPHASAVPSSD
+567 PHAGAAPAPD
-578 PEPGVSARF
+578 REPGVSARF
-587 LPGLPERRV
+587 LAGLPERTV
-596 SVSRPQADDRVHV
+596 LVSRPQADGRVHV
-609 TIDGGPGP
+609 RVEGGPGP
-617 ALDYR
+617 VLDHR
-622 LDPGQEKTGE
+622 LDPGQETTGE

-639 VHRYPATEQ
+639 MHRHPATEQ

-679 PGSWVVIQRPR
+679 PGSWVVVQRPR
-690 KGLDGGIPGSRDL
+690 KGLDGGIPGGRDL

-726 VTELSLQQQWL
+726 VTELSLQQPWL

-779 LHDGLTP
+779 LYDGLTP
-786 GRWIVVEGERTDI
+786 GRLVAVSGERTDI
-799 PHTTGVRASEL
+799 PGTTGVRGTEL
-810 AMIAGVEQGVD
+810 AMIAGVGQSVD
-821 PRLPGDTVRTT
+821 PSLPGDTVRTT
-832 ITLSAD
+832 LTLSAG

-845 DTVRILGNVVRAT
+845 DTVQVLGNVVRAT

-907 VRWHEVDSLAGRG
+907 VLWHEVDSLAGRG
-920 PDERVYV
+920 PGERVYV
-927 TATATD
+927 TATAGD

-956 RARYRIGIGAP
+956 RARYRIGIGPA

-990 PLPATGGADPDGP
+990 PLPATGGAGPDGP

-1012 AVTSLDRLVSVP
+1012 AVTALDRLVSVP
-1024 DYEDFTRS
+1024 DYADFTRS

-1038 AAATRLSDGR
+1038 AAAVRLSDGG

-1055 VAGVDDIPLTDGS
+1055 VAGVDDIPLTGDS
-1068 DPVRT
+1068 DLIRT

-1080 YGDPRLPVEVAP
+1080 HGDPRLPVEVAP
-1092 RELVLLVVALS
+1092 RELVLLIVAAGVELA
-1103 VGLDPDHSWDVVE
+1103 PDRSWDVVE
-1116 PALRRALLDRLGY
+1116 PALRRALLDRLGF
-1129 AGRQLGQ
+1129 AGRELGQ

-1141 EVLATAQAVPGVDR
+1141 EVLATAQAVPGVAR
-1155 ADVDAFTGVPG
+1155 VDVDAFTGVPG
-1166 SLTPEGLEQLP
+1166 SLTPEGLEQLS
-1177 EQLARPWPTV
+1177 ERLARPQPSV
-1187 PARLARFEERRYRV
+1187 PAALARFEEQRHRV
-1201 RDPAGESLTDVAAR
+1201 RDPAGESLTAVAAR
-1215 HGIPLAELLRLNPGI
+1215 HGITVAELLRLNPDV
-1230 TDTRPLPAGRV
+1230 TDTRPLPPGRV
-1241 LTVFRGIRP
+1241 LTVFRGLRP
-1250 AQLALLS
+1250 AQLVMLAPN
-1257 ADLPD
+1257 LPD
-1262 TLILKEVHT
+1262 TLILKEIRG